1 MKKHIFTIAL
11 LGLVVLGCSKPSGGY
26 AGSDHY
32 ESLKDGGYAGGSFG
46 ATGGGQGG
54 GGEAGVIT
62 AAEWSDLL
70 NWEYWGGL
78 MTGDW
83 SKMNTYWGL
92 NTTKRVAVKVADEAG
107 KPVNRCKV
115 SLVSGE
121 TVKWETYTDN
131 KGEANLWLAVTNIQ
145 DPVQISSCSILLDG
159 QKQEGAP
166 ALWAFSAT
174 EPVVNEYTV
183 QAKDVVYPNV
193 DIAFVVD
200 ATGSMSDEIA
210 FLKEDLQSILGKVQL
225 MITDLTMYTGTVF
238 YRDQGDLYLTRNS
251 PFTTDISS
259 TMAFI
264 EKQEAEGGGDTPE
277 AVHTALDVALKQLQW
292 HNDAYVKM
300 MFLLLDAPAHKDHD
314 GVIESLQASITG
326 FAAKGVKIIPVFC
339 SSGEKECEFM
349 CRQFAILTGGTYVF
363 LTDDS
368 GVGNEHVTPT
378 VGDYQIEHLNNLIYR
393 LILKYTE

>member
-11 LGLVVLGCSKPSGGY
+11 LGLVVLGCSKGGY
-26 AGSDHY
+26 SDVSGHY
-32 ESLKDGGYAGGSFG
+32 ESLKDGGHAGESFG

-62 AAEWSDLL
+62 AAEWSDLMY
-70 NWEYWGGL
+70 WDYWGGL
-78 MTGDW
+78 MTADW

-92 NTTKRVAVKVADEAG
+92 STTKRVAVKVADEAG

-145 DPVQISSCSILLDG
+145 DPTQISSCSILLDG

-166 ALWAFSAT
+166 SMWAFN
-174 EPVVNEYTV
+174 EIPVVNEYTV
-183 QAKDVVYPNV
+183 QAKEVVYPNV

-210 FLKEDLQSILGKVQL
+210 FLKEDLQDILSKVQL
-225 MITDLTMYTGTVF
+225 MITDLSMYTGSVF
-238 YRDQGDLYLTRNS
+238 YRDQGDLYLTRLS
-251 PFTTDISS
+251 PFTSDISS

-264 EKQEAEGGGDTPE
+264 KEQWAEGGGDTPE

-292 HNDAYVKM
+292 HNDAYAKM
-300 MFLLLDAPAHKDHD
+300 AFLLLDAPAHKDHE
-314 GVIESLQASITG
+314 GVIESLQASITA
-326 FAAKGVKIIPVFC
+326 FAANGIKIIPVFC

-368 GVGNEHVTPT
+368 GVGGDHVTPT

-393 LILKYTE
+393 LIIKYTE